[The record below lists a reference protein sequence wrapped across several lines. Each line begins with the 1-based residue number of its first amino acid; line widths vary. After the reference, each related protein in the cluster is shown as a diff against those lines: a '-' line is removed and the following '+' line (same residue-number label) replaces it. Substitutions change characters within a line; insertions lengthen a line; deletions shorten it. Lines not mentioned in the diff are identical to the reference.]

1 VSDASTA
8 LIGRFLV
15 ELPEIEPAP
24 KIGVSCGNAEFK
36 HAKRRKPT
44 RNVNRPGFDS
54 GFIVEGIA
62 GWDAWV

>member
-1 VSDASTA
+1 
-8 LIGRFLV
+8 LV

-44 RNVNRPGFDS
+44 RNVNRPGFDA